1 MKKRKR
7 ELFLSLTAQATAAKV
22 PEYTVQVND
31 VVLAC
36 PDNTV
41 ITGIGRNQVDYRFEC
56 EEVHSIK
63 ISLVNKEPGDTKVSS
78 DGTITEDLYLVIDKI
93 TVDQIDL
100 TNKISKIS
108 SYVGTDGQ
116 VRQTHGYISFNGS
129 VTIKIHKNLLYTDFL
144 SSLL

>member
-1 MKKRKR
+1 MEKRKR

-22 PEYTVQVND
+22 PEYTVQVNGI
-31 VVLAC
+31 VLDC
-36 PDNTV
+36 PTNTV
-41 ITGIGRNQVDYRFEC
+41 ISGIGRNQVDYRFEC
-56 EEVHSIK
+56 EEVDSIK
-63 ISLVNKEPGDTKVSS
+63 INLINKEPGDTKVDS
-78 DGTITEDLYLVIDKI
+78 DGTITEDLYLIIDKI

-108 SYVGTDGQ
+108 SYAGTDGQ
-116 VRQTHGYISFNGS
+116 VRQTHGYVSFNGC

>member
-1 MKKRKR
+1 M
-7 ELFLSLTAQATAAKV
+7 
-22 PEYTVQVND
+22 QVND

-36 PDNTV
+36 PGST
-41 ITGIGRNQVDYRFEC
+41 ITTGIGRNRVDYRVEC
-56 EEVHSIK
+56 KEVEIIK
-63 ISLVNKEPGDTKVSS
+63 ISLINKEPGDTKVSS

-116 VRQTHGYISFNGS
+116 VRQTHGYVSFNGC
-129 VTIKIHKNLLYTDFL
+129 VTVKIHKNLLYTDFL

>member
-41 ITGIGRNQVDYRFEC
+41 TTGIGRNQVDYRFEC

-116 VRQTHGYISFNGS
+116 VRQTHGYISFNGG